1 MAFKKLKDYNEERF
15 GGWFL
20 LRDDGDYADVIFLY
34 QSTDDVLVADTHY
47 IKSSDYSGYVHC
59 CGRGCPACNKNI
71 RVQSKLF
78 IPMFNITDKEVQF
91 WDRSTRFEYQLMK
104 DVFEKYPNPSEIV
117 FRITRHGEAGSMD
130 TRYEISARARNN
142 IYSYEK
148 LLSENSI
155 AFPDSYN
162 SICKEYTTDELY
174 DVLNSGESTSV
185 SYNDMPD
192 YEVKPRESTKVT
204 ETPDI
209 PESENL
215 GDIYEEVDF

>member
-104 DVFEKYPNPSEIV
+104 DVFEKYPNSSEIV

-148 LLSENSI
+148 LLSENNI
-155 AFPDSYN
+155 AFPDSYS

-185 SYNDMPD
+185 SYDDMPD
-192 YEVKPRESTKVT
+192 YEVKPRESIKVT

-209 PESENL
+209 PELENL
-215 GDIYEEVDF
+215 GDISEEVDF

>member
-1 MAFKKLKDYNEERF
+1 MAFKKLKDYNEDRF

>member
-155 AFPDSYN
+155 AFPDGYS

-209 PESENL
+209 PELENL
-215 GDIYEEVDF
+215 GDISEEVDF